1 MHHTSAGRGETCRWA
16 PAHSPLAIRTMLQRD
31 ERTILGLTV
40 RIDRR
45 LCVGFGDCIE
55 EAPEVFELDSE
66 GVAIFR
72 VEDGAVDR
80 VRLLAACRACPVDA
94 RTVLDA
100 RGTQLAP

>member
-1 MHHTSAGRGETCRWA
+1 
-16 PAHSPLAIRTMLQRD
+16 MLQRD

-45 LCVGFGDCIE
+45 LCVGVGDCIE

-72 VEDGAVDR
+72 GEDGAVDR

-94 RTVLDA
+94 LTVID
-100 RGTQLAP
+100 RDGNQVVP